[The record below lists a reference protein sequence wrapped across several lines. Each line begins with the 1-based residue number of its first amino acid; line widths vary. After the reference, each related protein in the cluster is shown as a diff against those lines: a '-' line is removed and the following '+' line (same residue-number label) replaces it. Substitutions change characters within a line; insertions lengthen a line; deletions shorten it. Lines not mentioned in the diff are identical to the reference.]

1 MEAANEPLHYD
12 SLNSIA
18 SKDTTSLSTVVWVLG
33 NLFVHLFNNY
43 EPNAMVCA
51 GVVVPFSPVLD
62 YNLDIVLLTFL
73 FPLSR
78 NVCELS

>member
-1 MEAANEPLHYD
+1 
-12 SLNSIA
+12 
-18 SKDTTSLSTVVWVLG
+18 
-33 NLFVHLFNNY
+33 
-43 EPNAMVCA
+43 MVCA